1 MRILN
6 RSPNGALSQT
16 HMANTRKLH
25 LLVIFDAAA
34 AAAGGLG
41 VSGTSGHAQHTGY
54 QESLPCSQPHSRC
67 PRRIRHAT

>member
-34 AAAGGLG
+34 AAPEEGGAGVVKIDL
-41 VSGTSGHAQHTGY
+41 SGKLKGIEARPLSFI
-54 QESLPCSQPHSRC
+54 LPPKY
-67 PRRIRHAT
+67 P

>member
-34 AAAGGLG
+34 AALEGGG
-41 VSGTSGHAQHTGY
+41 GGGGGEY
-54 QESLPCSQPHSRC
+54 Y
-67 PRRIRHAT
+67 